1 MTATSQVRRMSS
13 THANDTAIDPRDRLI
28 VALDLP
34 SVRLEREP
42 RNALGLTRRKELL
55 S

>member
-1 MTATSQVRRMSS
+1 MPLRRLG
-13 THANDTAIDPRDRLI
+13 AVLVDKR